1 MWHTGLQN
9 YNATN
14 RPILLDVAMK
24 EFIFILLVSLH
35 AKMFYVKGV
44 HEGRTTNMHF
54 KNVLIRQRDQTDAE
68 VSPLLNS
75 K

>member
-1 MWHTGLQN
+1 
-9 YNATN
+9 
-14 RPILLDVAMK
+14 MK